1 MILTNITLE
10 NHRNI
15 HHYDFKQLVYQ
26 SHDNYELNTQ
36 YYYDEIYIQG
46 IKNKKL
52 LNQIKKFFKLDVLL
66 NSSRKITRYEISSL
80 LYKMKIS
87 GFFTKLKLISVKIH
101 GKQKIIIHVSPN
113 IIFSKIEVLSN
124 NKATIPYKYIKK
136 LFQRQIGYPQSL
148 HQLNTALHKLTTWY
162 HLQGY
167 YYTIAQII
175 RSQVNPEY
183 IILNISEGVIDKID
197 FIFMPP
203 YQNILLTSINIY
215 ITLIQRLLGIN
226 IKNTLNIKHLDLRIQ
241 YLKEQEIL
249 KNCSYTIKYVD
260 KKQDHLEIKIYL
272 FFSPSKMLNLLLE
285 QFHHPFN
292 TKKVGKHLANHC
304 FTQHFYNYYNK
315 YIFYNSLRYRSIY
328 QCSKLKQL
336 FCIPIYTTCKQ
347 QKVTPNVSN
356 HQDLFN
362 LIDYYTQNLLTS
374 PKSIWQIHQHIT
386 SPTYF
391 NYSMNLKFSQQS
403 LILELRCTKPWI
415 SIETNT
421 IGTVYCHIVKSI
433 FFTCTKTINQD
444 LNPSEYNSLQY
455 TRYFIDFSR
464 IEIGLIY
471 KLAEEIVIKKLLG
484 KYKIFCYDQL
494 SQIYLRNN
502 YFLQN
507 IKKHSIKKFS
517 TLSKIIKQNYIYC
530 KCEYLYNTE
539 DKLEETPKGW
549 SVEAL
554 HTTYM
559 QVWYNTNTIFN
570 KIYINHAHLIRFKYL
585 HHYQVLTSHSLINKL
600 DFLITLGN
608 NIISSLVKHVNKTN
622 NMLAVNNSFQLT
634 ELIKKLWTATSEYHY
649 IFNTTYSGFIF
660 MHYGQNIENNVYF
673 YVPSSLLTI
682 IPMIGSENRY
692 SFSVGLGMQIKNSI
706 KKIDLIRL
714 EYLINKHSNSQFY
727 IKILGQQKS

>member
-1 MILTNITLE
+1 MILTSITLE
-10 NHRNI
+10 NHRNT
-15 HHYDFKQLVYQ
+15 HHHDVKQLAYY
-26 SHDNYELNTQ
+26 SHDNYELNAQ

-52 LNQIKKFFKLDVLL
+52 SDQIKKFFKFDVLL
-66 NSSRKITRYEISSL
+66 NSSRKITRHEISNL
-80 LYKMKIS
+80 LHKMKIS
-87 GFFTKLKLISVKIH
+87 GFFTRLKLISVKIH
-101 GKQKIIIHVSPN
+101 GKQKIIIHVFPN
-113 IIFSKIEVLSN
+113 TIFSKIEVLNN
-124 NKATIPYKYIKK
+124 NKTTIPYKYIKK
-136 LFQRQIGYPQSL
+136 LFQHQIGYPQSL

-183 IILNISEGVIDKID
+183 IVLNISEGIIDKID

-203 YQNILLTSINIY
+203 YQNILLTTTNIY
-215 ITLIQRLLGIN
+215 ITLIQRLLGIS
-226 IKNTLNIKHLDLRIQ
+226 IKNALNTKHLDLRIQ

-272 FFSPSKMLNLLLE
+272 FFFPSKMLNLLLE
-285 QFHHPFN
+285 
-292 TKKVGKHLANHC
+292 
-304 FTQHFYNYYNK
+304 HFYNYYNK

-328 QCSKLKQL
+328 QCLKLKQL
-336 FCIPIYTTCKQ
+336 FYIPIYTTCKQ
-347 QKVTPNVSN
+347 QKIRPNVLN
-356 HQDLFN
+356 HQDLSD
-362 LIDYYTQNLLTS
+362 LIDSYTQNLLTL

-391 NYSMNLKFSQQS
+391 NYSLNLKFSQQS
-403 LILELRCTKPWI
+403 LISELRCTKPWI
-415 SIETNT
+415 SIKTNT
-421 IGTVYCHIVKSI
+421 IGTIYCYIVKSV
-433 FFTCTKTINQD
+433 FFMDIKAKNKD
-444 LNPSEYNSLQY
+444 SNSSEHNYLQY

-471 KLAEEIVIKKLLG
+471 KLAEEIVIKQLLG
-484 KYKIFCYDQL
+484 KYEIFCNHQL
-494 SQIYLRNN
+494 LQTYLKNN

-507 IKKHSIKKFS
+507 IKKFIA
-517 TLSKIIKQNYIYC
+517 LSKIIKQNYIYC

-539 DKLEETPKGW
+539 DKLEIPKGW
-549 SVEAL
+549 SVAAL

-570 KIYINHAHLIRFKYL
+570 RIHIDHTHLIRFKYL
-585 HHYQVLTSHSLINKL
+585 YYYQVLTSHNLINKL

-608 NIISSLVKHVNKTN
+608 NIISSLVKYVNNTN
-622 NMLAVNNSFQLT
+622 NTLAVNNSFQLT
-634 ELIKKLWTATSEYHY
+634 ELIKKLWTVTSEYQY
-649 IFNTTYSGFIF
+649 IFNTTYSGFLF
-660 MHYGQNIENNVYF
+660 LHYGQNIENNVYF
-673 YVPSSLLTI
+673 YVSNSLPTI
-682 IPMIGSENRY
+682 IPMIGSENRH

-706 KKIDLIRL
+706 KKIDFIRL
-714 EYLINKHSNSQFY
+714 EYYINKHSNSQFY